1 MFHGETRRPTLDRVQ
16 KQEMVASLHETFEA
30 ATSVVVTQ
38 FSGLTA
44 AEATNLRRQMHAVGA
59 KFRVTKNSLAR
70 RALEGTQY
78 ENLSN
83 LFAGPVAVA
92 FSADPVAAAKASV
105 NFAKENDHLIILGG
119 GLGEKRL
126 DEAEIRSLASLS
138 SLDELRA
145 SFVALIQRPAANVVS
160 VLSAPPSQLARVF
173 GVYGRGSEDN

>member
-1 MFHGETRRPTLDRVQ
+1 MDRVQ

-38 FSGLTA
+38 FNGLTA
-44 AEATNLRRQMHAVGA
+44 AEATNLRRQMHVAGA
-59 KFRVTKNSLAR
+59 KFRVIKNSLAR

-78 ENLSN
+78 ETLSD

-105 NFAKENDHLIILGG
+105 DFAKESGHLIILGG

-126 DEAEIRSLASLS
+126 DEAEIKSLASLP
-138 SLDELRA
+138 SLEELRA
-145 SFVALIQRPAANVVS
+145 SFVALIQQPAANVVS
-160 VLSAPPSQLARVF
+160 VLSAPPGQLARVF
-173 GVYGRGSEDN
+173 GVYGGGSEGN